1 MITLRGGL
9 LVTPGGIRRA
19 DITIEDGH
27 IATIGAGSSGGR
39 VLDCSGCL
47 IGPGFV
53 DVHVHFREP
62 GQTWK
67 EDIETGSRAAAAGGF
82 TGVVPMAN
90 THPATDRGHL
100 VESMVRRG
108 REVGLVEV
116 RPAAALTVGRRGDE
130 VGPIE
135 ELWEAGVRIFSDD
148 GDSVAGSDVLEEAM
162 VRIGRL
168 GGVVA
173 QHAEEAAMTAGGH
186 MHEGVVSAELGIR
199 GLPAEAEERVVA
211 RDLVLAASTGVR
223 YHVQHVSTSGTV
235 SLVRAARSKGVLV
248 TAEAAP
254 HHFSLDH
261 RRLRD
266 RNPIMKMYPPL
277 RTPEDVGAV
286 ADAIRD
292 GTIEVIATDHAPHT
306 SREKDVTLEDAPRGI
321 IGLETSASIA
331 WSILEDDP
339 VAFFQR
345 MAVAPARLAGFIDQ
359 GRWLEA
365 GGPSNVVVFDP
376 DRVWTPE
383 RFESRSQNSPWLG
396 TPLRGRPIA
405 TIYNGRLTS
414 EVGER

>member
-1 MITLRGGL
+1 MIRLRGGM
-9 LVTPGGIRRA
+9 LVTPSGIRRA
-19 DITIEDGH
+19 DIMIEDGR
-27 IATIGAGSSGGR
+27 IAGIGAGSAGGK

-53 DVHVHFREP
+53 DIHVHFREP

-90 THPATDRGHL
+90 TDPATDRGHL

-108 REVGLVEV
+108 DEVGLVEV
-116 RPAAALTVGRRGDE
+116 RPAAALTAGRRGDE

-148 GDSVAGSDVLEEAM
+148 GDSVARPEVLEEAM

-168 GGVVA
+168 GGVAA
-173 QHAEEAAMTAGGH
+173 QHAEEAALTAGGH
-186 MHEGVVSAELGIR
+186 IHEGIVSAALGIG

-211 RDLVLAASTGVR
+211 RDLVLAARTGVR
-223 YHVQHVSTSGTV
+223 YHVQHVSTAGTV
-235 SLVRAARSKGVLV
+235 SLVRAARSDGVPV

-261 RRLRD
+261 RRLLD
-266 RNPIMKMYPPL
+266 RNPVMKMYPPL
-277 RTPEDVGAV
+277 RTADDVAAVAGAV
-286 ADAIRD
+286 RD

-306 SREKDVTLEDAPRGI
+306 SKEKEVALEDAPRGI

-345 MAVAPARLAGFIDQ
+345 MAVAPAHLAEFVDHGQ
-359 GRWLEA
+359 WLET
-365 GGPSNVVVFDP
+365 GGPANVVVFDP
-376 DRVWTPE
+376 DRIWTPE
-383 RFESRSQNSPWLG
+383 HFESRSQNSPWLG
-396 TPLRGRPIA
+396 TPLRGRPVV
-405 TIYNGRLTS
+405 TIYKGLLTN
-414 EVGER
+414 EVGR